1 MSAWVNVAK
10 LTKEKTL
17 EGGLLAHSVQ
27 GLPFLLTEGL
37 EVAFVPPII
46 NFPRYATVCQVDHK
60 GNDKYLVFF
69 DEIDSIEMAE
79 KLVGHYCLARKA
91 DLPEGWDANPY
102 DSYNSFTVVSQ
113 DDVVLGKVL
122 RIEENPAHP
131 LLVVLHEEKEILI
144 PFVEEL
150 LIAIDEDAQQI
161 TMQIPQGLL
170 EL

>member
-27 GLPFLLTEGL
+27 GLPFLLTVGL

-60 GNDKYLVFF
+60 GNDNYLVYFE
-69 DEIDSIEMAE
+69 EIDSIDMAE
-79 KLVGHYCLARKA
+79 KLVGHYCLVRKA
-91 DLPEGWDANPY
+91 DLPEGWDANPLDLY
-102 DSYNSFTVVSQ
+102 TSFTVENQ
-113 DDVVLGKVL
+113 DGMVLGHVL

-131 LLVVLHEEKEILI
+131 LLVVSYEEKEILI
-144 PFVEEL
+144 PLVEEL
-150 LIAIDEDAQQI
+150 LIDINEDAQRI
-161 TMQIPQGLL
+161 IMQIPQGLL